1 MERDANLPVTLTRLA
16 DQLRACGLGDIAGS
30 AVDILR
36 VWGFVGSQ
44 ILWMAMPLIGEA
56 TFAPVAETLEDPEAL
71 AALRTYLVRQDGAV
85 TGSAEGE

>member
-1 MERDANLPVTLTRLA
+1 MDRDASLPVTLTRFA
-16 DQLRACGLGDIAGS
+16 DTLRARGLGDIAGG

-56 TFAPVAETLEDPEAL
+56 TFAPVAETLEDPEML
-71 AALRTYLVRQDGAV
+71 AALRAYLIEGAPG